1 MKRLITTIIL
11 ATAILVG
18 SITPLSAQSPDKLFQ
33 KGLIKEEGEGALNKA
48 INIYNKIVENR
59 NADKSLQAKALLH
72 MGLCYEKLGRNEA
85 TKAYQRLV
93 NNFPGQENEVAIARE
108 RLSYL
113 IQIAEK
119 IPKGIVIKQVWA
131 GSDVDNYGSV
141 SLDGKYLS
149 FVDWDTGDLALRN
162 LKTRENQ
169 RITHEATWEKPQ
181 QFADINKISPDGK
194 QIAYY
199 WYNENGTADLRVINL
214 RDKSQITL
222 ANSKDGEIYPCLW
235 FANGEKIIVQRSGEK
250 VNVPWQLSS
259 INVNTGE
266 SQVLKEF
273 KNSFFTNVSLSPDEK
288 YLAYG
293 FPNVKNNGN
302 SDINLLSIDGKN
314 EIPLIKHPANDRLLG
329 WLPGKKEVL
338 FISDRSGTW
347 DLWAVPVID
356 GTPSEDAKRIY
367 IDIGEIQPM
376 GLTEN
381 GNCLFS
387 FSRRIFNTYIAPF
400 NVNTGELNEQSGK
413 TIFGSNFQ
421 AKWSPDGKYLAYIK
435 EDHKVDNPWIL
446 IVQDLKTGEERKF
459 ATDMFTV
466 HAPCWSPDGN
476 SILILGRPKRQKF
489 AAKGYNGGIYLVDV
503 KTGQTNE
510 ILLLSDYEFKR
521 PADSS
526 SPISDIQWSLDGKSI
541 FYLFFTDRLVKHDL
555 ESGKDEV
562 LYEHSHFNRNT
573 LSRSP
578 DGKSLIFAVHDP
590 KDKKSHLFIMP
601 IKGGKEIELCT
612 SQEASY
618 FGMSAWSPD
627 GKYVFFTEMKDGTD
641 LWRIP
646 AEGGVPEKVW
656 HSKNRAEFLSIHPD
670 EKQITFSIR
679 ERTTEI
685 RVIEGLV
692 PELEKLQTKNEAA
705 EVTPKVMTTKKIWVG
720 PDTDLEGSP
729 SPDGKYLSYVDWD
742 TGDLA
747 VYEIATGKKRRVT
760 NKGTWDESNEFALM
774 SRWSPDGKQIVYA
787 WCDGDSSCDLRII
800 GIDGSKSR
808 ILYNN
813 KEMNWAHPHDWS
825 RDGKQILVYFERN
838 DGTGWIT
845 QIAVVSAVDGTVRVL
860 KTFNG
865 SWPENMCFSP
875 DGRYIVYD
883 FPQKTDS
890 PERDIFMIS
899 SDGTSE
905 IPLVEH
911 PAHDELFGWAPDGK
925 NIIFA
930 SDRNGEF
937 SLWSIQIAEGKPQGN
952 AKLIKANMGA
962 IEPLGFTRGGSY
974 YYGYSQN
981 NNNMYT
987 AELDPETGKIL
998 AQPEKIITR
1007 FEGYNQTPV
1016 YSPDGKYL
1024 AYISKRFPLTIFPDY
1039 TIGKLGGNV
1048 LCVNSLETG
1057 KEREYFPDLERFANP
1072 RWSPDGNSVIV
1083 MERNKSGSN
1092 QIDIQTGNVTPVLFD
1107 DNIGP
1112 QPTECCHDGNTI
1124 FYVLRDRKTNISKII
1139 VKNLKESTEKEIY
1152 RINGSIHIRLSPNG
1166 KWLAIQSYYTVN
1178 VLVQDKIPSL
1188 IVMPS
1193 AGGEPRILCKF
1204 EEGIDIRAGAPYT
1217 WTPDG
1222 KYILYTMKSQKKENE
1237 KWDLYRIP
1245 VKGGESEKLGMEM
1258 SGFITNLSFH
1268 PDGRHIAFSITE
1280 KSNSE
1285 VWMMENFLPL
1295 EKLQTK
1301 NEAAELIPK
1310 SMNFRKVWANPDTDN
1325 SGTPSPDGRF
1335 LTYMDQETGNVA
1347 IRELSSGKT
1356 HLLTKEGTWED
1367 PMQFT
1372 IGSAI
1377 SPNSRQVAYSWYNL
1391 NNNYDV
1397 RITDIDDPQAKIL
1410 YGNKDEDVFPCAWSP
1425 DGKIIYARS
1434 YLNTTGQCRI
1444 LAITVSNGNIQV
1456 LKTFDFF
1463 YWMSLTASPDNQFI
1477 AYDVPNDKDGGSF
1490 DIHLISTDGKN
1501 ETSLIEHPAN
1511 DRILGWFPD
1520 KDQILFKS
1528 DRSGTWDA
1536 WIVSVSNGKISGE
1549 PRRLMTNLGQVT
1561 PMGFTQNGT
1570 YYYSIFSRK
1579 FTAFTAPL
1587 DQIKGE
1593 LKIGSG
1599 KPLLGSI
1606 SYAEWSPDG
1615 NFLAYIKELTGA
1627 AGPGWYH
1634 RPLFVLDIKTGKERK
1649 YTLSDNCHFRY
1660 PKWSPD
1666 GKTLLVS
1673 GYDEERELEKDYR
1686 GGIYT
1691 IEVKSGK
1698 ISEVITFSKEEKGA
1712 GLEWSDDQK
1721 SIYYIKNNQLIN
1733 RKLASG
1739 QEKILLQD
1747 QKFSRSLDLSP
1758 DGKNLLFS
1766 AEGQIYIIP
1775 ISGGDPISVVKV
1787 NTTAGGGSTLHNN
1800 AVWSPNKNYVFFTE
1814 NMGTDGSILWR
1825 ISAKGKNPT
1834 EIWRSK
1840 DLISAISIHP
1850 KGQKI
1855 VLSTFDQ
1862 ETEIWRLDNLLSI
1875 EESDNE

>member
-1 MKRLITTIIL
+1 MKRLIITIIL

-18 SITPLSAQSPDKLFQ
+18 SITPLYAQSPDKLFQ
-33 KGLIKEEGEGALNKA
+33 KGLIKEEGEGALDKA
-48 INIYNKIVENR
+48 INIYNKIVENK

-108 RLSYL
+108 RLSRL
-113 IQIAEK
+113 ILIAEN

-149 FVDWDTGDLALRN
+149 FVDWDTGDLAIRN
-162 LKTRENQ
+162 LITGENQ
-169 RITHEATWEKPQ
+169 RVTHEATLEYPQ
-181 QFADINKISPDGK
+181 QFAESNKISPDGK

-199 WYNENGTADLRVINL
+199 WYNEKGTTDLRVINL
-214 RDKSQITL
+214 SNKSQLTL
-222 ANSKDGEIYPCLW
+222 DNTKGEMYPCLW

-259 INVNTGE
+259 INVNTGK

-293 FPNVKNNGN
+293 FPNVKNKGN

-356 GTPSEDAKRIY
+356 GTPSKDAKRIY
-367 IDIGEIQPM
+367 TDIGEIQPM
-376 GLTEN
+376 GFTEN
-381 GNCLFS
+381 GDCLFS
-387 FSRRIFNTYIAPF
+387 FSRRIFNTYIVPF
-400 NVNTGELNEQSGK
+400 NVNTGELNEQLDKS
-413 TIFGSNFQ
+413 IFGSNFQ

-435 EDHKVDNPWIL
+435 EDLKADNYWQL
-446 IVQDLKTGEERKF
+446 TVQDLKTGEERKL
-459 ATDMFTV
+459 ATNLVTA

-476 SILILGRPKRQKF
+476 SILVIGRPEKSKF
-489 AAKGYNGGIYLVDV
+489 SAKDYKGGIYLVDV
-503 KTGQTNE
+503 KTGQTSE
-510 ILLLSDYEFKR
+510 ILLLSDYKFKR
-521 PADSS
+521 PTDAS
-526 SPISDIQWSLDGKSI
+526 SPLSDIEWSLDGKSI

-562 LYEHSHFNRNT
+562 LYKHSHFNGNT

-578 DGKSLIFAVHDP
+578 DGKSLLFAVYNP
-590 KDKKSHLFIMP
+590 KEKKSHLFIIP

-612 SQEASY
+612 SQEANY
-618 FGMSAWSPD
+618 FGMAAWSPD
-627 GKYVFFTEMKDGTD
+627 GKHVFFTEMKDDTN

-670 EKQITFSIR
+670 EKQIAFSIR

-705 EVTPKVMTTKKIWVG
+705 E
-720 PDTDLEGSP
+720 
-729 SPDGKYLSYVDWD
+729 
-742 TGDLA
+742 
-747 VYEIATGKKRRVT
+747 
-760 NKGTWDESNEFALM
+760 
-774 SRWSPDGKQIVYA
+774 
-787 WCDGDSSCDLRII
+787 
-800 GIDGSKSR
+800 
-808 ILYNN
+808 
-813 KEMNWAHPHDWS
+813 
-825 RDGKQILVYFERN
+825 
-838 DGTGWIT
+838 
-845 QIAVVSAVDGTVRVL
+845 
-860 KTFNG
+860 
-865 SWPENMCFSP
+865 
-875 DGRYIVYD
+875 
-883 FPQKTDS
+883 
-890 PERDIFMIS
+890 
-899 SDGTSE
+899 
-905 IPLVEH
+905 
-911 PAHDELFGWAPDGK
+911 
-925 NIIFA
+925 
-930 SDRNGEF
+930 
-937 SLWSIQIAEGKPQGN
+937 
-952 AKLIKANMGA
+952 
-962 IEPLGFTRGGSY
+962 
-974 YYGYSQN
+974 
-981 NNNMYT
+981 
-987 AELDPETGKIL
+987 
-998 AQPEKIITR
+998 
-1007 FEGYNQTPV
+1007 
-1016 YSPDGKYL
+1016 
-1024 AYISKRFPLTIFPDY
+1024 
-1039 TIGKLGGNV
+1039 
-1048 LCVNSLETG
+1048 
-1057 KEREYFPDLERFANP
+1057 
-1072 RWSPDGNSVIV
+1072 
-1083 MERNKSGSN
+1083 
-1092 QIDIQTGNVTPVLFD
+1092 
-1107 DNIGP
+1107 
-1112 QPTECCHDGNTI
+1112 
-1124 FYVLRDRKTNISKII
+1124 
-1139 VKNLKESTEKEIY
+1139 
-1152 RINGSIHIRLSPNG
+1152 
-1166 KWLAIQSYYTVN
+1166 
-1178 VLVQDKIPSL
+1178 
-1188 IVMPS
+1188 
-1193 AGGEPRILCKF
+1193 
-1204 EEGIDIRAGAPYT
+1204 
-1217 WTPDG
+1217 
-1222 KYILYTMKSQKKENE
+1222 
-1237 KWDLYRIP
+1237 
-1245 VKGGESEKLGMEM
+1245 
-1258 SGFITNLSFH
+1258 
-1268 PDGRHIAFSITE
+1268 
-1280 KSNSE
+1280 
-1285 VWMMENFLPL
+1285 
-1295 EKLQTK
+1295 
-1301 NEAAELIPK
+1301 LIPK
-1310 SMNFRKVWANPDTDN
+1310 SMNFRKVWAGPDTDN

-1372 IGSAI
+1372 IGSTI
-1377 SPNSRQVAYSWYNL
+1377 SPDSRQIAYSWYNL

-1397 RITDIDDPQAKIL
+1397 RITDVDDPQAKIL
-1410 YGNKDEDVFPCAWSP
+1410 YGNKDENVYPCLWSP
-1425 DGKIIYARS
+1425 DGKTIYARS

-1444 LAITVSNGNIQV
+1444 LAITVSNGDIQV
-1456 LKTFDFF
+1456 LKTFDYF
-1463 YWMSLTASPDNQFI
+1463 YWMSLSVSPDNQFI

-1501 ETSLIEHPAN
+1501 KTSLIEHPAN

-1520 KDQILFKS
+1520 KDQLLFKS

-1536 WIVSVSNGKISGE
+1536 WIVSVSNGKVSGE
-1549 PRRLMTNLGQVT
+1549 PRRLMTNLGQIT
-1561 PMGFTQNGT
+1561 PMGFTQNGI

-1615 NFLAYIKELTGA
+1615 NSLAYIKELIGV
-1627 AGPGWYH
+1627 AGPGWYNG
-1634 RPLFVLDIKTGKERK
+1634 PLFVLDMKTGKEREYK
-1649 YTLSDNCHFRY
+1649 LSDNCYFRY
-1660 PKWSPD
+1660 LKWSPD
-1666 GKTLLVS
+1666 GKTFLVS
-1673 GYDEERELEKDYR
+1673 RYDKKRNLEKNYR

-1712 GLEWSDDQK
+1712 GLEWSNDQK

-1733 RKLASG
+1733 RELASG

-1775 ISGGDPISVVKV
+1775 ISGGDPIPVVRV
-1787 NTTAGGGSTLHNN
+1787 NTTADAGVTMYNN